1 MSASLGVKKLAL
13 TAALLALAA
22 GDSLCAAEIRVLFP
36 AGLKAV
42 TDVLVP
48 QFEKST
54 GHKVSLSYANIGTL
68 TERVRKREA
77 ADMAVVS
84 PQQWE
89 SLRKAELF
97 SPDVRVR
104 IAHVAVGLAVKKGA
118 KRLAVGSNDDVR
130 KTFLS
135 VNAVGISSPSGGG
148 TTGNAALIVF
158 ERLGITDEMKA
169 RTRVVK
175 DTATLLQ
182 SVAKGEIDIAI
193 SPATFIAQ
201 SSDVDLAGVLPA
213 DLQIY
218 TEFVAGITTYAQQ
231 RDPARALVKFSEVA
245 SRRTDLQGDG
255 RQPGIA
261 LSRQCV
267 GRPSL
272 ERLT

>member
-1 MSASLGVKKLAL
+1 MSTRGAITTLAL
-13 TAALLALAA
+13 TAVLFVLADAPPLR
-22 GDSLCAAEIRVLFP
+22 AAEIRVLFP

-54 GHKVSLSYANIGTL
+54 GHKVSLRYANIGTL
-68 TERVRKREA
+68 TERVRKKEP

-89 SLRKAELF
+89 ALRKENLF

-104 IAHVAVGLAVKKGA
+104 VAHVAVGIAVRKGA
-118 KRLAVGSNDDVR
+118 KRPPVASNDDVR

-135 VNAVGISSPSGGG
+135 FNAVGISSPTGGG

-158 ERLGITDEMKA
+158 ERLGITNEMKA
-169 RTRVVK
+169 RTRIVK
-175 DTATLLQ
+175 DTASLLQ

-193 SPATFIAQ
+193 SPATFIVQ
-201 SSDVDLAGVLPA
+201 SSDVDLAGVLPG

-231 RDPARALVKFSEVA
+231 GDAARALVKFLRSPAAEPTFKA
-245 SRRTDLQGDG
+245 MGAN
-255 RQPGIA
+255 PG
-261 LSRQCV
+261 
-267 GRPSL
+267 
-272 ERLT
+272 

>member
-1 MSASLGVKKLAL
+1 MSTRRGVKTLPL
-13 TAALLALAA
+13 TVALLALAGA
-22 GDSLCAAEIRVLFP
+22 DSLRAADIRVLFP

-68 TERVRKREA
+68 TERVRKKET

-97 SPDVRVR
+97 SPDLRVRV
-104 IAHVAVGLAVKKGA
+104 AHVAVAIAVKKGG
-118 KRLAVGSNDDVR
+118 KRLPVGSNDDVR
-130 KTFLS
+130 KTLLS
-135 VNAVGISSPSGGG
+135 LNAVGISSPTGGG

-158 ERLGITDEMKA
+158 ERLGIADEMKA

-182 SVAKGEIDIAI
+182 SVAKGEIDVAI

-201 SSDVDLAGVLPA
+201 SSEVDLAGVLPG

-231 RDPARALVKFSEVA
+231 PDPARALVKFLRSPEAEPVFRA
-245 SRRTDLQGDG
+245 MGAN
-255 RQPGIA
+255 PG
-261 LSRQCV
+261 
-267 GRPSL
+267 
-272 ERLT
+272 

>member
-1 MSASLGVKKLAL
+1 MRMQTRRDALKGLPLA
-13 TAALLALAA
+13 AVLLAFAA
-22 GDSLCAAEIRVLFP
+22 GNPAWAADIRVLFP

-84 PQQWE
+84 PQQWQ

-97 SPDVRVR
+97 SPDVQVR
-104 IAHVAVGLAVKKGA
+104 IAHVAVGIAVKKGA
-118 KRLAVGSNDDVR
+118 ERLPVESNDDVR
-130 KTFLS
+130 KTLLS
-135 VNAVGISSPSGGG
+135 VNSVGISSPSGGG

-158 ERLGITDEMKA
+158 ERLGIVDEMKE

-201 SSDVDLAGVLPA
+201 SSEVDLAGVLPG

-231 RDPARALVKFSEVA
+231 PKPARALVKFLRSPAAEPTFKA
-245 SRRTDLQGDG
+245 MGAN
-255 RQPGIA
+255 PG
-261 LSRQCV
+261 
-267 GRPSL
+267 
-272 ERLT
+272 